1 MHNLTLGA
9 TEIEVSEWCL
19 GTMTWGRQTPAT
31 DAHLQ
36 IDRALDAGIDFV
48 DTAEMYPVNPVLAET
63 IGDTETILGD
73 WIART
78 GGRDRIV
85 LATKCTGPSA
95 LVRDGTPITPETLRE
110 ALERSLTRLRTD
122 HVDLYQMH
130 WPNRGS
136 YHFRQFWDYD
146 PTGQDRAET
155 HDGIAAL
162 METLKAFRAEGK
174 IRAFGLSN
182 DTAWGI
188 ARWSLEAGRQDGPGV
203 ATTQNEYSLLCRL
216 YDGDA
221 AEASHH
227 EQVTCLAY
235 SPLAAGLLTGKY
247 QNGRIPEGS
256 RMATN
261 GDLGGRKT
269 DRAFA
274 AVDAY
279 LGIAQRHGLDPV
291 HMALAFCR
299 SRPVPTIP
307 ILGATDTAQ
316 LDRILGGI
324 GVSLGDEALAEI
336 DRAHRDHPMPY

>member
-1 MHNLTLGA
+1 MQRLTLGA
-9 TEIEVSEWCL
+9 TDIEVSEWCL
-19 GTMTWGRQTPAT
+19 GTMTWGRQTPSH
-31 DAHLQ
+31 DAHAQ

-63 IGDTETILGD
+63 VGDTETILGD

-95 LVRDGTPITPETLRE
+95 LVRDGSQVTPETLRE
-110 ALERSLTRLRTD
+110 ALEGSLKRLRTD
-122 HVDLYQMH
+122 HVDLYQLH

-136 YHFRQFWDYD
+136 YHFRQLWQYD

-155 HDGIAAL
+155 RDGIAAL
-162 METLKAFRAEGK
+162 METLKALRAEGK

-188 ARWSLEAGRQDGPGV
+188 ARWSREAERQDGPRV
-203 ATTQNEYSLLCRL
+203 TTIQNEYSLLCRL

-227 EQVTCLAY
+227 ERVTCLAY

-247 QNGRIPEGS
+247 QGGAVPEGS
-256 RMATN
+256 RMAIN

-279 LGIAQRHGLDPV
+279 HDIAERHGLDPV

-299 SRPVPTIP
+299 TRPVPTIP

-324 GVSLGDEALAEI
+324 GARLGDEVLAEI